1 MENITENIIGGI
13 LTVTPILLFIIK
25 LAATEYVTKFIKEL
39 FNCESEKKINL
50 LFNSVLIFVFIIGV
64 YIITMPLMKAED
76 VPKEIVIEKEIPPQ
90 KSEAEVYL
98 EAGEIIYNEV
108 SEGFKKNK
116 QKNDSIIANRAKRLV
131 YQIGEIKDNEESV
144 LSLYEKL
151 IKINTIDSTRI
162 FVFRIKKNEFF
173 IYKDDGYQENQVN
186 EESLGNFKTQIASV
200 EPVVKIID
208 LMQYCKAKE
217 KIKERKPLKFKKQK
231 IEIGCYYCD

>member
-1 MENITENIIGGI
+1 MTENIIGGI
-13 LTVTPILLFIIK
+13 LTATPILLFITK
-25 LAATEYVTKFIKEL
+25 LVATEYITKFIKEL
-39 FNCESEKKINL
+39 FNCESEKNINL
-50 LFNSVLIFVFIIGV
+50 LFNSVLLVVFIIGV
-64 YIITMPLMKAED
+64 SIIAVPLMKAEEA
-76 VPKEIVIEKEIPPQ
+76 PKEIVIEKEVPTQ
-90 KSEAEVYL
+90 KGET
-98 EAGEIIYNEV
+98 EIIVEGVLEGV
-108 SEGFKKNK
+108 SKIEEAIQHNK
-116 QKNDSIIANRAKRLV
+116 QKNDSIIANRTKRLV
-131 YQIGEIKDNEESV
+131 YQIGDVKDNEESV

-186 EESLGNFKTQIASV
+186 EESLGGFKTQIASV

-217 KIKERKPLKFKKQK
+217 KIKERKPLKFRKQK

>member
-1 MENITENIIGGI
+1 MSDNILG
-13 LTVTPILLFIIK
+13 LSLAATPIVLFIIK

-39 FNCESEKKINL
+39 FNFESEKNINL
-50 LFNSVLIFVFIIGV
+50 LLNSVLLVVFIIGIS
-64 YIITMPLMKAED
+64 IIVIPQTKAEEA
-76 VPKEIVIEKEIPPQ
+76 PKEIVIEKEVPTP
-90 KSEAEVYL
+90 KSEHEVYL
-98 EAGEIIYNEV
+98 EAGEIALKEIKEIAKN
-108 SEGFKKNK
+108 NK
-116 QKNDSIIANRAKRLV
+116 QKNESIIANRAKRLV
-131 YQIGEIKDNEESV
+131 YQIGDIKDNEESV

-151 IKINTIDSTRI
+151 IKTNTLDSTRI

-186 EESLGNFKTQIASV
+186 EESLGNFKAQIAGV

-217 KIKERKPLKFKKQK
+217 KIKERKPLKFRKQK

>member
-1 MENITENIIGGI
+1 MTENIIGGI
-13 LTVTPILLFIIK
+13 LTATPILLFIAK
-25 LAATEYVTKFIKEL
+25 LVATEYITKFIKEL
-39 FNCESEKKINL
+39 FNCESEKNINL
-50 LFNSVLIFVFIIGV
+50 LFNSVLLVVFIIGV
-64 YIITMPLMKAED
+64 SIIAVPLMKAEET
-76 VPKEIVIEKEIPPQ
+76 PKEIVIEKEIPTK
-90 KSEAEVYL
+90 KSDAEIAL

-108 SEGFKKNK
+108 NEVIKNNK
-116 QKNDSIIANRAKRLV
+116 QKNDSIVANRAKRLV
-131 YQIGEIKDNEESV
+131 YQIGDIKDNEESV

-173 IYKDDGYQENQVN
+173 IYKDDGYQENQIN